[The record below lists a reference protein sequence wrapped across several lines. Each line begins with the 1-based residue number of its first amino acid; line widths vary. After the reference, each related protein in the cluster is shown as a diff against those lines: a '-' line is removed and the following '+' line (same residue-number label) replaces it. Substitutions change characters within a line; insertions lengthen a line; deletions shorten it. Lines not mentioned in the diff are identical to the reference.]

1 MRAGLRVL
9 FAWTGVAAS
18 ACGAAVEGELLAL
31 TYNVAGLPEGLSR
44 SDPARNTPLISPKLN
59 AYDLVL
65 VQEDFTYHD
74 LLIAAAAHPHRSET
88 KMPETRL
95 TGDGLN
101 RLSRSPF
108 DGFERFQWRT
118 CHGGLDSG
126 SDCLAE
132 KGFSVATHRFGEELE
147 LEIDVY
153 NLHMDAGGGEED
165 GAARADQVE
174 QLLET
179 LALRSAGRAVIVGG
193 DTNLRVTR
201 EGDAARL
208 ERLMTGAELTDACAA
223 VSCPDA
229 THIDRFFFRSGDRAA
244 VEVLEWSEDASFVD
258 ELGAPLSDHPAIA
271 VRFRYSA
278 R

>member
-1 MRAGLRVL
+1 MRLASSLCLAGLS
-9 FAWTGVAAS
+9 W
-18 ACGAAVEGELLAL
+18 ACGGGPSGEILAL

-44 SDPARNTPLISPKLN
+44 SDPVRNTPLISPKLN

-74 LLIAAAAHPHRSET
+74 LLITQVDHPHRST
-88 KMPETRL
+88 PKTPETRL
-95 TGDGLN
+95 TSDGLN

-108 DGFERFQWRT
+108 SGFERHQWRT

-132 KGFSVATHRFGEELE
+132 KGFSVATHSFLE
-147 LEIDVY
+147 GVEVDVY

-165 GAARADQVE
+165 GAARSDQVE

-179 LALRSAGRAVIVGG
+179 LLLRSAGRAVIVGG
-193 DTNLRVTR
+193 DTNLRATR

-208 ERLMTGAELTDACAA
+208 ERLVAGAELTDACAA
-223 VSCPDA
+223 ANCPDPN
-229 THIDRFFFRSGDRAA
+229 HIDRFFFRNGAEVRL
-244 VEVLEWSEDASFVD
+244 EVLGWTEDRSFVD
-258 ELGAPLSDHPAIA
+258 EAGEDLSDHPAIA
-271 VRFRYSA
+271 TRFRYSTE
-278 R
+278 